1 MFPEGSVG
9 NTVHSHQEKK
19 NPRVVTVTVGGTVE
33 VESVGS
39 NHGVSVGTPQTVGVG
54 GGEFGDGR
62 GPVRNRRKVV
72 QKGNQFDHVDPNLN
86 IKSGWFHPEN
96 RVTNRRLEVLE
107 SENPLST
114 GDT

>member
-1 MFPEGSVG
+1 M
-9 NTVHSHQEKK
+9 
-19 NPRVVTVTVGGTVE
+19 
-33 VESVGS
+33 
-39 NHGVSVGTPQTVGVG
+39 GVG